1 MELKLDRNKTY
12 GLALEGGGAK
22 GAYQIGA
29 WKALREAGI
38 RFSAV
43 SGTSVGALNGAMI
56 VMDDLE
62 KAENVWN
69 NIHFSQVMDVDD
81 EEMRRLMNRDIPLS
95 ELKSTLRSVA
105 DIVRNR
111 GFDVTPLRKWVA
123 EVVDADKVCH
133 SDTDFFIVTY
143 SLSDHQELELKAS
156 DLDKDELC
164 DMLLAS
170 AYLPAFRLEK
180 LGGKYYADGGVQD
193 VVPIHALVENGCK
206 DIIALRIFGFGIEKR
221 FRIPDD
227 VHVTTIG
234 PTVDL
239 GNILNFDAE
248 QSRQNMRLGYFDAQ
262 RVLYGLYGSTY
273 YIDRTM
279 SEDAAR
285 QQLLEYLG
293 RIPIPPY
300 LNRESEEI
308 DNTRYQTVYSK
319 FEGSVAAPTAGLHF
333 TPELIES
340 MRGRGF
346 GFEEVTLHV
355 GAGTFLP
362 VKDDDAARHPMH
374 TEHFEVRC
382 GTVARLLERWG
393 HITAVGTTSVR
404 TLESLTALAWRIRQE
419 GAPDADRVIGQW
431 ELYDIPADYT
441 GREALGDL
449 LGWMEAHGVERL
461 KAATQIMITPLGY
474 EFRIVRNIVTNFHQP
489 KSTLLL
495 LVSAFVGDDWHRI
508 YDYALA
514 HDFRFLSYGDSSV
527 LLRD

>member
-111 GFDVTPLRKWVA
+111 GFDVTPLRNWVA
-123 EVVDADKVCH
+123 EVVDADKICH

-180 LGGKYYADGGVQD
+180 LGGKYYTDGGVQD
-193 VVPIHALVENGCK
+193 VVPIHALVE
-206 DIIALRIFGFGIEKR
+206 
-221 FRIPDD
+221 
-227 VHVTTIG
+227 
-234 PTVDL
+234 
-239 GNILNFDAE
+239 
-248 QSRQNMRLGYFDAQ
+248 M
-262 RVLYGLYGSTY
+262 
-273 YIDRTM
+273 
-279 SEDAAR
+279 AAR
-285 QQLLEYLG
+285 TSL
-293 RIPIPPY
+293 PCA
-300 LNRESEEI
+300 SSASA
-308 DNTRYQTVYSK
+308 SK
-319 FEGSVAAPTAGLHF
+319 SA
-333 TPELIES
+333 
-340 MRGRGF
+340 
-346 GFEEVTLHV
+346 
-355 GAGTFLP
+355 
-362 VKDDDAARHPMH
+362 
-374 TEHFEVRC
+374 
-382 GTVARLLERWG
+382 
-393 HITAVGTTSVR
+393 
-404 TLESLTALAWRIRQE
+404 
-419 GAPDADRVIGQW
+419 
-431 ELYDIPADYT
+431 
-441 GREALGDL
+441 
-449 LGWMEAHGVERL
+449 
-461 KAATQIMITPLGY
+461 
-474 EFRIVRNIVTNFHQP
+474 
-489 KSTLLL
+489 
-495 LVSAFVGDDWHRI
+495 SAFRTTCM
-508 YDYALA
+508 
-514 HDFRFLSYGDSSV
+514 
-527 LLRD
+527 

>member
-56 VMDDLE
+56 VMDDLQ
-62 KAENVWN
+62 KAEDVWN

-81 EEMRRLMNRDIPLS
+81 EEMRRLMTRDIPLS
-95 ELKSTLRSVA
+95 ELKGTLRSVA
-105 DIVRNR
+105 EIIRNR

-123 EVVDADKVCH
+123 EVVDADKVCN

-143 SLSDHQELELKAS
+143 SLSDHQELELRAS
-156 DLDKDELC
+156 DLSRDELC

-193 VVPIHALVENGCK
+193 VVPIHALVEDGCK

-248 QSRQNMRLGYFDAQ
+248 QSRRNMRLGYFDAQ

-279 SEDAAR
+279 SEDTAR
-285 QQLLEYLG
+285 QQLLEYIGLG
-293 RIPIPPY
+293 EHSLRTFHEKALPQIAKALKCDGDYYDLLIAV
-300 LNRESEEI
+300 LEHDARALGIESERIVTDMELL
-308 DNTRYQTVYSK
+308 QTLLAQP
-319 FEGSVAAPTAGLHF
+319 EPPEQ
-333 TPELIES
+333 TPE
-340 MRGRGF
+340 
-346 GFEEVTLHV
+346 
-355 GAGTFLP
+355 
-362 VKDDDAARHPMH
+362 
-374 TEHFEVRC
+374 TETE
-382 GTVARLLERWG
+382 AP
-393 HITAVGTTSVR
+393 A
-404 TLESLTALAWRIRQE
+404 
-419 GAPDADRVIGQW
+419 APDAQA
-431 ELYDIPADYT
+431 PADADVS
-441 GREALGDL
+441 ALSELQDMIRILSMDAGVWQLQGEDERFARWL
-449 LGWMEAHGVERL
+449 LGYDGLLSFSQAHREGDRIRILRGPLKDMEG
-461 KAATQIMITPLGY
+461 
-474 EFRIVRNIVTNFHQP
+474 RIVRVDKRGRSGQ
-489 KSTLLL
+489 
-495 LVSAFVGDDWHRI
+495 
-508 YDYALA
+508 
-514 HDFRFLSYGDSSV
+514 V
-527 LLRD
+527 LLNFNGREIAVWLGFELVEEENPLREF

>member
-56 VMDDLE
+56 VMDDLQ
-62 KAENVWN
+62 KAEDVWN

-95 ELKSTLRSVA
+95 ELKNTLRSVA
-105 DIVRNR
+105 EIIRNR

-123 EVVDADKVCH
+123 ETVDADKVCN

-143 SLSDHQELELKAS
+143 SLSDRQELELRAS
-156 DLDKDELC
+156 DLSRDELC

-193 VVPIHALVENGCK
+193 VVPIHALVEDGCK

-248 QSRQNMRLGYFDAQ
+248 QSRRNMRLGYFDAQ

-279 SEDAAR
+279 SEDTAR
-285 QQLLEYLG
+285 QQLLEYIGLG
-293 RIPIPPY
+293 DHSLRTFHEKALPQIAKALKCDGDYYDLLIAVLEHDARALGIESERIVTDMELLQTLLAQPEPPEQTPETETEAPAVPDGDPSPTDEVAAKAAELSRDIEKR
-300 LNRESEEI
+300 LNRLLGKMR
-308 DNTRYQTVYSK
+308 TRRSR
-319 FEGSVAAPTAGLHF
+319 SD
-333 TPELIES
+333 TPEAPEA
-340 MRGRGF
+340 
-346 GFEEVTLHV
+346 E
-355 GAGTFLP
+355 
-362 VKDDDAARHPMH
+362 
-374 TEHFEVRC
+374 TE
-382 GTVARLLERWG
+382 
-393 HITAVGTTSVR
+393 
-404 TLESLTALAWRIRQE
+404 
-419 GAPDADRVIGQW
+419 AD
-431 ELYDIPADYT
+431 
-441 GREALGDL
+441 
-449 LGWMEAHGVERL
+449 
-461 KAATQIMITPLGY
+461 
-474 EFRIVRNIVTNFHQP
+474 TNSEQ
-489 KSTLLL
+489 
-495 LVSAFVGDDWHRI
+495 A
-508 YDYALA
+508 
-514 HDFRFLSYGDSSV
+514 
-527 LLRD
+527 

>member
-81 EEMRRLMNRDIPLS
+81 EEMRRLMNRNIPLS

-248 QSRQNMRLGYFDAQ
+248 QSRRNMRLGYFDAQ

-279 SEDAAR
+279 SEDTAR

-293 RIPIPPY
+293 PG
-300 LNRESEEI
+300 
-308 DNTRYQTVYSK
+308 
-319 FEGSVAAPTAGLHF
+319 EGSLRTFHEKTLPQIAKALKCEGDYYDLLVAVLEHDAKELGIEPERIMTDMELLQAILAQPELPEAIVPAQEPDAILLTQEPGAPAETEPEASDDTQSAAPKAAEEVAAKAA
-333 TPELIES
+333 ELSQDIEK
-340 MRGRGF
+340 
-346 GFEEVTLHV
+346 HIN
-355 GAGTFLP
+355 
-362 VKDDDAARHPMH
+362 
-374 TEHFEVRC
+374 
-382 GTVARLLERWG
+382 RLLGKMRPRRNRPG
-393 HITAVGTTSVR
+393 TA
-404 TLESLTALAWRIRQE
+404 ENAEPEATADGPE
-419 GAPDADRVIGQW
+419 K
-431 ELYDIPADYT
+431 E
-441 GREALGDL
+441 
-449 LGWMEAHGVERL
+449 
-461 KAATQIMITPLGY
+461 
-474 EFRIVRNIVTNFHQP
+474 
-489 KSTLLL
+489 
-495 LVSAFVGDDWHRI
+495 
-508 YDYALA
+508 
-514 HDFRFLSYGDSSV
+514 
-527 LLRD
+527 

>member
-111 GFDVTPLRKWVA
+111 GFDVTPLRNWVA
-123 EVVDADKVCH
+123 EVVDADKICH

-180 LGGKYYADGGVQD
+180 LGGKYYTDGGVQD

-248 QSRQNMRLGYFDAQ
+248 QSRRNMRLGYFDAQ

-293 RIPIPPY
+293 TDDGSLRTFHEKTLPQIAKALKCDGDYYDLLIAVLEHDAKELGIASERIMTDIELLQAILSQPEPPEAI
-300 LNRESEEI
+300 LPA
-308 DNTRYQTVYSK
+308 Q
-319 FEGSVAAPTAGLHF
+319 GSDTPAETEPEAADATQAAAPKAADIQMHRGGRTAAPFLSCGAPETGWKSWIF
-333 TPELIES
+333 T
-340 MRGRGF
+340 GRGF
-346 GFEEVTLHV
+346 PLANV
-355 GAGTFLP
+355 
-362 VKDDDAARHPMH
+362 DDLWYDAYW
-374 TEHFEVRC
+374 
-382 GTVARLLERWG
+382 LELSNLR
-393 HITAVGTTSVR
+393 
-404 TLESLTALAWRIRQE
+404 
-419 GAPDADRVIGQW
+419 
-431 ELYDIPADYT
+431 
-441 GREALGDL
+441 
-449 LGWMEAHGVERL
+449 
-461 KAATQIMITPLGY
+461 K
-474 EFRIVRNIVTNFHQP
+474 QP
-489 KSTLLL
+489 NP
-495 LVSAFVGDDWHRI
+495 
-508 YDYALA
+508 
-514 HDFRFLSYGDSSV
+514 
-527 LLRD
+527 

>member
-143 SLSDHQELELKAS
+143 SLTDHQELELKAS

-206 DIIALRIFGFGIEKR
+206 DIIALRIFGFGIEKH
-221 FRIPDD
+221 FKLPDD
-227 VHVTTIG
+227 VNITTIG

-248 QSRQNMRLGYFDAQ
+248 QSRQNLRLGYFDAH
-262 RVLYGLYGSTY
+262 RVLYGLYGQTY
-273 YIDRTM
+273 YIDRTLTEDEARAHLIEYVGTGDHDLRELHEKVLPRLARSLDCKGDYYDLLIAAM
-279 SEDAAR
+279 EHDAVEFGIPQFEIMTDAALFDTLMAQPDRIDAEESEAGKDGDGASDRVEEDAPSK
-285 QQLLEYLG
+285 LEEGLQRMFH
-293 RIPIPPY
+293 RILRHKRDKDAPEDEETPNDAPPG
-300 LNRESEEI
+300 EEI
-308 DNTRYQTVYSK
+308 RS
-319 FEGSVAAPTAGLHF
+319 
-333 TPELIES
+333 
-340 MRGRGF
+340 
-346 GFEEVTLHV
+346 
-355 GAGTFLP
+355 
-362 VKDDDAARHPMH
+362 
-374 TEHFEVRC
+374 
-382 GTVARLLERWG
+382 
-393 HITAVGTTSVR
+393 
-404 TLESLTALAWRIRQE
+404 
-419 GAPDADRVIGQW
+419 
-431 ELYDIPADYT
+431 
-441 GREALGDL
+441 EAS
-449 LGWMEAHGVERL
+449 R
-461 KAATQIMITPLGY
+461 
-474 EFRIVRNIVTNFHQP
+474 
-489 KSTLLL
+489 
-495 LVSAFVGDDWHRI
+495 
-508 YDYALA
+508 
-514 HDFRFLSYGDSSV
+514 
-527 LLRD
+527 